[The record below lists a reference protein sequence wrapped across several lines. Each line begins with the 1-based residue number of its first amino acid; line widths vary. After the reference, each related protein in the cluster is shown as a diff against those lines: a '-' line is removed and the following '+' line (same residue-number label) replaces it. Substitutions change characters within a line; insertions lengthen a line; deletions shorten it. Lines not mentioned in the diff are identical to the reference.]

1 MKIEYVPLNDEP
13 ATNPDRDY
21 IAGKYSTFDPDLSRQ
36 AAVAN
41 QTENRSDKVAA
52 LNAAN
57 KRVNAAKAMAL
68 GMYIA
73 ERFEQALAQV
83 PELGRM
89 YENFDQLNWD
99 EKVDFAQYLINE
111 AINRIDLVEKN
122 ELPKIRVRSGRD
134 VKIAGFRLA
143 LGKFPEIML
152 NPDMH
157 KPEGRSDS
165 KLSPR
170 SDFMATII
178 HEFQH
183 AIDFVVPRMSA
194 LGAQVVNIAREQYQG
209 VVKNAA
215 TGEAD
220 IALYELNPLEIMAY
234 GWFDKFGGKQ

>member
-1 MKIEYVPLNDEP
+1 MKNEHVPFNDEP

-36 AAVAN
+36 AAAAN
-41 QTENRSDKVAA
+41 QTGNRSDKVAA
-52 LNAAN
+52 LHAAN

-68 GMYIA
+68 GVYIA
-73 ERFEQALAQV
+73 ERFERALAQV

-99 EKVDFAQYLINE
+99 DKVDFAQYLVNE
-111 AINRIDLVEKN
+111 AIKRIDLVEKH
-122 ELPKIRVRSGRD
+122 ELPTIRVRSGRD

-183 AIDFVVPRMSA
+183 AIDFMVPRMSA
-194 LGAQVVNIAREQYQG
+194 LGAQVVNIAQQQYQD

-220 IALYELNPLEIMAY
+220 RVLYELNPLEIMAY
-234 GWFDKFGGKQ
+234 GWFDKFGRHN